1 MANQSWNPEDYQ
13 KSADFVPVLGR
24 PVLELLAPKAGER
37 ILDLGCGDGTLT
49 KELSDM
55 GAVVVGVDASPEMVA
70 TAKAKGLDA
79 RVADAEHLA
88 FEGGERDEKFDAVM
102 SNAALHWMS
111 DHHAVVRGVWNA
123 LVPGGRFAA
132 ECGGEGCVR
141 IIREGMKIAL
151 GKRGIDYKSRN
162 PWKYPEVET
171 FSNIL
176 ENQGFKIDYIAR
188 IDRPTPLPDGSQ
200 GLRGWLATFARS
212 HTEGFSPEEREA
224 FYADVE
230 DYCRPSLFKD
240 GGWIADYVRLRFL
253 AIKPADAE

>member
-13 KSADFVPVLGR
+13 KSADFVPLLGR
-24 PVLELLAPKAGER
+24 SVLELLAPRAGER

-49 KELSDM
+49 KELADR

-70 TAKAKGLDA
+70 AARAKGLDA
-79 RVADAEHLA
+79 RLAD
-88 FEGGERDEKFDAVM
+88 GERLDFGDDEKFDAVM

-111 DHHAVVRGVWNA
+111 DHHAVARGVWNA
-123 LVPGGRFAA
+123 LRPGGRFAA

-162 PWKYPEVET
+162 PWKYPEADT
-171 FSNIL
+171 LSHIL
-176 ENQGFKIDYIAR
+176 ENQGFKVACIAR
-188 IDRPTPLPDGSQ
+188 IDRPTPLPDG
-200 GLRGWLATFARS
+200 LRGWLSTFANRQA
-212 HTEGFSPEEREA
+212 EGFSPGEREA
-224 FYADVE
+224 FFDDVE

-240 GGWIADYVRLRFL
+240 GVWIADYVRLRFL
-253 AIKPADAE
+253 ATKPEV

>member
-1 MANQSWNPEDYQ
+1 MANQSWNPEDYK

-49 KELSDM
+49 KELADM
-55 GAVVVGVDASPEMVA
+55 GAVVVGVDASPEMVEA
-70 TAKAKGLDA
+70 AKAKGLDA
-79 RVADAEHLA
+79 RVVDAEHLA
-88 FEGGERDEKFDAVM
+88 FGDGEADQKFDAVM

-123 LVPGGRFAA
+123 LKPGGRFAA

-151 GKRGIDYKSRN
+151 GRRGVDYKSRN

-188 IDRPTPLPDGSQ
+188 IDRPTPLPDG
-200 GLRGWLATFARS
+200 LRGWLATFANR

-230 DYCRPSLFKD
+230 DYCRQSLFKD

-253 AIKPADAE
+253 ALKPADAE